1 MIAHTPGPWR
11 KDRHPSGEY
20 VIDALDVGEY
30 GIGFF
35 ALREDAS
42 VAAHAPELLAAL
54 TACVKAWEVNGN
66 AEIPLRE
73 ARALL
78 DRMGDDA

>member
-1 MIAHTPGPWR
+1 MIAEEWSVSRDAVPDWCEQAAVYNE
-11 KDRHPSGEY
+11 SGE
-20 VIDALDVGEY
+20 
-30 GIGFF
+30 
-35 ALREDAS
+35 R
-42 VAAHAPELLAAL
+42 VATAFGSSNIRLIAHAPELLAAL